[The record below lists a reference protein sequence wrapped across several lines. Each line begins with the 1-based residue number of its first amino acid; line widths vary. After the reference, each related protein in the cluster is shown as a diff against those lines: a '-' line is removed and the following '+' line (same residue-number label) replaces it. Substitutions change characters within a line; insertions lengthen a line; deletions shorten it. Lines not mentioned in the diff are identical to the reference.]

1 MAVLRLDN
9 VGIVV
14 DNLESATAFFVELGL
29 EVDGEGS
36 VEGPWVDR
44 CIGLDNTRADIV
56 MVKTPDGHSRLELT
70 KFHSPAAIDPEANAP
85 ANALGIRRIMFAVDD
100 IDEVVAR
107 LLVHGGELVDE
118 VVQYEDEYRLC
129 YLRGPGGMIVALA
142 EALR

>member
-44 CIGLDNTRADIV
+44 
-56 MVKTPDGHSRLELT
+56 
-70 KFHSPAAIDPEANAP
+70 
-85 ANALGIRRIMFAVDD
+85 
-100 IDEVVAR
+100 
-107 LLVHGGELVDE
+107 
-118 VVQYEDEYRLC
+118 
-129 YLRGPGGMIVALA
+129 
-142 EALR
+142 